1 MQIFITGIGTV
12 SPNGVADGDTVY
24 RAVEPKYREFIPP
37 MVARRMGRP
46 TKMAIVAALRALK
59 DADRTIVDGVI
70 TGTGLGE
77 MVLTKKF
84 MNAMTEHKEEM
95 LNPASFI
102 YSTHNTMSS
111 SIANLLKCNG
121 YNATYS
127 QRELSFEIALADG
140 KSLIEDELRG
150 DILVGGS
157 DEYIEELL
165 EISLKVGLPQQL
177 KFGEGASY
185 FLLSHQPTENSVE
198 LCSLTLRFSGE
209 DPEDVLTEAL
219 QYHNVSQKDLTAI
232 FVTHDGIDFPFFPH
246 AIIRRMYP
254 IVGFSLTASAHAL
267 YHAVGYVR
275 KHSGSVVAVVNHG
288 LRGELSVM
296 ILK

>member
-12 SPNGVADGDTVY
+12 SPDGIADGDTTY

-59 DADRTIVDGVI
+59 DADKTTVDGVI
-70 TGTGLGE
+70 SGTGLGE

-127 QRELSFEIALADG
+127 QRELSFEVALADG

-150 DILVGGS
+150 DILVGGC
-157 DEYIEELL
+157 DEYITELTEL
-165 EISLKVGLPQQL
+165 SNNVGFPTQL
-177 KFGEGASY
+177 KLGEGASY
-185 FLLSHQPTENSVE
+185 FLLSHQQTESSVE

-209 DPEDVLTEAL
+209 DPESMLVDAL
-219 QYHNVSQKDLTAI
+219 QQHNFSQKDLTAI
-232 FVTHDGIDFPFFPH
+232 FVTHDDVNFPLFPH
-246 AIIRRMYP
+246 VIIRRVYP

-267 YHAVGYVR
+267 YHAVSYQR
-275 KHSGSVVAVVNHG
+275 KHSGSIVAVVNSG
-288 LRGELSVM
+288 LRGELSVT